1 MLVKSSMI
9 TERYISISYSDFITY
24 REKIQ
29 NITLAFFTFLCLMI
43 TNTIIIIPYSILNAK
58 KVVGFS
64 VWLEDPDIAEAFS

>member
-1 MLVKSSMI
+1 MYVKSSMI

-43 TNTIIIIPYSILNAK
+43 TNTTIIIPYSILNAK

>member
-43 TNTIIIIPYSILNAK
+43 TNTTIIIQYSILNAK

>member
-43 TNTIIIIPYSILNAK
+43 TNTTIIIPYSILNAK

-64 VWLEDPDIAEAFS
+64 VWLEDPHIAEAFS

>member
-43 TNTIIIIPYSILNAK
+43 TNTTIIIPYSILNAK
-58 KVVGFS
+58 KVVDFS

>member
-43 TNTIIIIPYSILNAK
+43 TNTTIIIPYSILNAR

-64 VWLEDPDIAEAFS
+64 VWSEDPDIAEAFS

>member
-1 MLVKSSMI
+1 MI

-43 TNTIIIIPYSILNAK
+43 TDTTIIIPYSILNAK

>member
-43 TNTIIIIPYSILNAK
+43 TDTTIIIPYSILNAK

>member
-1 MLVKSSMI
+1 MVVKSSMI

-43 TNTIIIIPYSILNAK
+43 TNTTIIIPYSILNAK

>member
-1 MLVKSSMI
+1 MLVKSSMV

-43 TNTIIIIPYSILNAK
+43 TNTTIIIPYSILNAK

>member
-29 NITLAFFTFLCLMI
+29 NITLAFFTFLCFMI
-43 TNTIIIIPYSILNAK
+43 TNTTIIIPYSILNAK

>member
-29 NITLAFFTFLCLMI
+29 NITHAFFTFLCLMI
-43 TNTIIIIPYSILNAK
+43 TNTTIIIPYSILNAK

>member
-24 REKIQ
+24 REKFQ

-43 TNTIIIIPYSILNAK
+43 TNTTIIIPYSILNAK

>member
-43 TNTIIIIPYSILNAK
+43 TNTTIIIPYSILNAK

-64 VWLEDPDIAEAFS
+64 VWSEDPDIAEAFS

>member
-43 TNTIIIIPYSILNAK
+43 TNTTIIIPYSILNAK

-64 VWLEDPDIAEAFS
+64 VWLEDQDIAEAFS

>member
-43 TNTIIIIPYSILNAK
+43 TNTAIIIPYSILNAK

>member
-1 MLVKSSMI
+1 MI
-9 TERYISISYSDFITY
+9 TERYIAISYSDFITY

-43 TNTIIIIPYSILNAK
+43 TNTTIIIPYSILNAK

>member
-1 MLVKSSMI
+1 MI

-43 TNTIIIIPYSILNAK
+43 TNTTIIIPYSILNAK

>member
-43 TNTIIIIPYSILNAK
+43 TNTTIIIPYSILNAK
-58 KVVGFS
+58 KVVVFS

>member
-24 REKIQ
+24 REKIR

-43 TNTIIIIPYSILNAK
+43 TNTTIIIPYSILNAK

>member
-9 TERYISISYSDFITY
+9 TERYISISYSDLITY

-43 TNTIIIIPYSILNAK
+43 TNTTIIIPYSILNAK

>member
-1 MLVKSSMI
+1 MLVKSSMN

-43 TNTIIIIPYSILNAK
+43 TNTTIIIPYSILNAK

>member
-1 MLVKSSMI
+1 MLVKSGMI

-43 TNTIIIIPYSILNAK
+43 TNTTIIIPYSILNAK

>member
-1 MLVKSSMI
+1 MLVTSSMI

-43 TNTIIIIPYSILNAK
+43 TNTTIIIPYSILNAK

>member
-43 TNTIIIIPYSILNAK
+43 TNTTIIIPYSILNAK

-64 VWLEDPDIAEAFS
+64 VWLEDPDTAEAFS

>member
-1 MLVKSSMI
+1 MYVKSSMI

-43 TNTIIIIPYSILNAK
+43 TNTTIIIPYSILNAK

-64 VWLEDPDIAEAFS
+64 VWLEDPDIAKAFS

>member
-43 TNTIIIIPYSILNAK
+43 TNTTIIIPYSISNAK

>member
-43 TNTIIIIPYSILNAK
+43 TNTTIIIPYSILNAK

-64 VWLEDPDIAEAFS
+64 VWLEDLDIAEAFS

>member
-1 MLVKSSMI
+1 MLVKSSVI

-43 TNTIIIIPYSILNAK
+43 TNTTIIIPYSILNAK

>member
-43 TNTIIIIPYSILNAK
+43 TNTTIIIPYSILNAK

>member
-43 TNTIIIIPYSILNAK
+43 TNTTIIIPYSILNAQ

>member
-1 MLVKSSMI
+1 MI

-29 NITLAFFTFLCLMI
+29 NITLAFFTLLCLMI
-43 TNTIIIIPYSILNAK
+43 TNTTIIIPYSILNAK

>member
-1 MLVKSSMI
+1 MI
-9 TERYISISYSDFITY
+9 TERYISISYSVFITY

-43 TNTIIIIPYSILNAK
+43 TNTTIIIPYSILNAK

>member
-1 MLVKSSMI
+1 MI

-43 TNTIIIIPYSILNAK
+43 TNTTIIIPYSILNAK

-64 VWLEDPDIAEAFS
+64 VWLEDPDIAKAFS

>member
-43 TNTIIIIPYSILNAK
+43 TNTTIIIPYSILNAK

-64 VWLEDPDIAEAFS
+64 VWLEDPDIAETFS